1 MRNLLLIVGAVVA
14 LSACSKSK
22 IDQAIADTEDFK
34 SRMCACADKTD
45 KDCAEKVQTE
55 FKEWRHKLKETIS
68 KDEAKNLPKET
79 QKKLE
84 DSFEEFEKCS
94 KKARGGGDSAGGDD
108 NGKAGEAMA
117 KMTGFKDKM
126 CACKDKACADG
137 VQKEMMEWTTG
148 AMKDAANMKM
158 SADDTKKMTDVA
170 KAMSECAATAMSH

>member
-34 SRMCACADKTD
+34 TRMCACTD
-45 KDCAEKVQTE
+45 KDCADKLQGE
-55 FKEWRHKLKETIS
+55 FREWRHKLKDSIS

-84 DSFEEFEKCS
+84 ESFEDFEKCG
-94 KKARGGGDSAGGDD
+94 KKARGDDSEAKSG
-108 NGKAGEAMA
+108 AAMA
-117 KMTGFKDKM
+117 KMNEFKDKM

-137 VQKEMMEWTTG
+137 VQKDMMAWTTD

-158 SADDTKKMTDVA
+158 SADDSKKMTDVA
-170 KAMSECAATAMSH
+170 KGIADCMTAAMTH